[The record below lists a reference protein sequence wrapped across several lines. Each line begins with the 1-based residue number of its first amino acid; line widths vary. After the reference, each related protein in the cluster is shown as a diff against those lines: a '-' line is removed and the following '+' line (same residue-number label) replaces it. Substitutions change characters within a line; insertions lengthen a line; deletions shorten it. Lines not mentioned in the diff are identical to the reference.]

1 MPQVHQAQLYHPR
14 SYHLHILGS
23 VLFFAIL
30 VNTSAGYVNPSFVG
44 SYGSYV
50 GQLSFWVVLII
61 STLMAVSYKRSL
73 HLPIFIL
80 VTLVL
85 ATHQLRFD
93 NAQIASL
100 YRLLFSVSIATAS
113 GIYVIKA
120 DKYYR
125 RLLHVF
131 IVTNFVLLILQKL
144 GIWEFV
150 HYWNS
155 YFMTEN
161 LSYKI
166 QLKPILFIPIEQL
179 TATFHQIR
187 PPGIFYSNS
196 VNATFL
202 ILALAYRLGGDYKSF
217 SFIDVVLILST
228 ILAGAKIS
236 MLFLICCSIACFVFN
251 SSTSRVQIS
260 KFITL
265 IPVLWLFSYLFFP
278 GAMDYAYSLEMLV
291 FSIGIRVS
299 DLLLSF
305 NVNPDFMVGYL
316 VGNVQDST
324 LGRLY
329 SDNTAIGGR
338 SGLRLLIIG
347 LPVLAFLFVR
357 LYKKAKNSGSYSS
370 EQKRAMYLFFGFI
383 FTFAGTNLLGST
395 LVAFMVGP
403 IMAVLISGR
412 RSST

>member
-1 MPQVHQAQLYHPR
+1 
-14 SYHLHILGS
+14 
-23 VLFFAIL
+23 
-30 VNTSAGYVNPSFVG
+30 
-44 SYGSYV
+44 
-50 GQLSFWVVLII
+50 
-61 STLMAVSYKRSL
+61 MAVSYKRSL